1 MQQLSVQG
9 LHELCVA
16 LRFSWIDA
24 NKETSSF
31 GRIFSGF
38 VVEVELER
46 KMSKNSNPV
55 DFVNSEWHLCEGS
68 APLEHLRQEQMEM
81 QRDIDQNQ
89 ICAD

>member
-1 MQQLSVQG
+1 MFAESQIQHSEVCQNKISDQPNLK
-9 LHELCVA
+9 LCGNEVP
-16 LRFSWIDA
+16 
-24 NKETSSF
+24 K
-31 GRIFSGF
+31 F

-46 KMSKNSNPV
+46 KMNKNSNPV
-55 DFVNSEWHLCEGS
+55 NFVNSEWHLCEGS